1 MKDRINTK
9 KDIFFIFILTVFHFN
24 CFSQY
29 RSIPFYVDKENK
41 IILEYNI
48 KGEKVKL
55 FFDTGSNGNI
65 IDVKFSDKVGFLS
78 HKKNRENTQRT
89 IGNRLFSVIL
99 PDDNI
104 YYKDSVFNCGWVLT
118 DMNKTRKVFNFGN
131 EVDGLVGINFIF
143 NKFVIELDF
152 KNNQL
157 RFWDSLPQNYL
168 RNTKRN
174 KITLIKTDSGREA
187 NYSNI
192 LSDYSCI
199 NGSLTIADSIQL
211 YPYFIF
217 DTGSNIYATMA
228 VYDSLLL
235 KKMLAYKKMMTKK
248 YDDNYPTTRLQ
259 IPELGIDSQ
268 FVKIGV
274 IEKCYVKNER
284 VSPFGNYKIGGLLG
298 MDFFLQYERVIFD
311 CKNRIGYFIKK
322 QK

>member
-1 MKDRINTK
+1 METK
-9 KDIFFIFILTVFHFN
+9 KIYILILNLLVFSFF
-24 CFSQY
+24 CFSQ
-29 RSIPFYVDKENK
+29 RKSIPFYIDDEKK
-41 IILEYNI
+41 IILEYTI

-65 IDVKFSDKVGFLS
+65 IDVKFSDRVGFLS
-78 HKKNRENTQRT
+78 HKYNKEITQT
-89 IGNRLFSVIL
+89 TVGNELFSAIL
-99 PDDNI
+99 PDDNV

-118 DMNKTRKVFNFGN
+118 DMNKTRKTFNFDN
-131 EVDGLVGINFIF
+131 EVDGLVGINFKY

-168 RNTKRN
+168 RNTKLN
-174 KITLIKTDSGREA
+174 KITLIKTDFVREA
-187 NYSNI
+187 NYSYL

-211 YPYFIF
+211 HPYFVL
-217 DTGSNIYATMA
+217 DTGCKAYASLA

-235 KKMLAYKKMMTKK
+235 KKMMVYKKMMTKK
-248 YDDNYPTTRLQ
+248 YGDNYPTTRLQ

-274 IEKCYVKNER
+274 IEKCYVNNER
-284 VSPFGNYKIGGLLG
+284 VNPFGNYKIGGLLG
-298 MDFFLQYERVIFD
+298 MDFFLQYERVLFD
-311 CKNRIGYFIKK
+311 CKNRIGYFVKK
-322 QK
+322 Q